1 MKKFITF
8 FVLMLSVTF
17 ASAQDVIVKKDG
29 STIMSKVTEIGNTEI
44 KYKKFSNQ
52 NGPTYSLSISE
63 IMAINYENGEKETF
77 DEILQSSPQ
86 IQQPQYDYSDKVA
99 EGIRNSNILQR
110 ERLLASA
117 KNWRVA
123 GSVVSCT
130 GVIGGLLLAIPA
142 LKEDDQTGYWIV
154 YGSCA
159 GTGLIAG
166 LICQTVSGNKKK
178 AAEAIQ
184 TAHIMQQDF
193 NVGNA
198 RLTVGL
204 DIMNDRYSRERGFGL
219 GLSYTF

>member
-1 MKKFITF
+1 
-8 FVLMLSVTF
+8 MLSVTF

-77 DEILQSSPQ
+77 DETLQSSPQ
-86 IQQPQYDYSDKVA
+86 IQQTQYDYSDKVA

-123 GSVVSCT
+123 GGVVSCT
-130 GVIGGLLLAIPA
+130 GLIGGLLLAIPA

-193 NVGNA
+193 NVGNT